1 MSMGDI
7 MYKNRL
13 RDLREDKDLKQKELA
28 EYLKV
33 HQTTYSDYELG
44 NLNIP
49 VNVLHALAD
58 FYGTSIDYLL
68 GRTSEKTP
76 YRKYDRA
83 VARRLGFYMA
93 GATINRPYICT
104 NKHAAL

>member
-13 RDLREDKDLKQKELA
+13 RDLREDKDLKQQERA

-76 YRKYDRA
+76 YRK
-83 VARRLGFYMA
+83 
-93 GATINRPYICT
+93 
-104 NKHAAL
+104 